1 MTILIIGLGTLLLI
15 IFLIRIAIGMADELG
30 KQRAEDERLKKDME
44 IAKKKAEE
52 MLKEQTIGQ
61 TINDLRN
68 NKF

>member
-15 IFLIRIAIGMADELG
+15 ILLIRIAIGMADELG
-30 KQRAEDERLKKDME
+30 RKKAEDERLKKDME
-44 IAKKKAEE
+44 IAKKRAEE
-52 MLKEQTIGQ
+52 MLKEQSVGQ

>member
-1 MTILIIGLGTLLLI
+1 MTILIIGLGALLLI
-15 IFLIRIAIGMADELG
+15 ILLIRIAIAMADELG
-30 KQRAEDERLKKDME
+30 RQEAEMKHLEKDME
-44 IAKKKAEE
+44 ISKKKAEE

>member
-15 IFLIRIAIGMADELG
+15 ILLIRIAIGMADELG
-30 KQRAEDERLKKDME
+30 RKKAEDERLKKDME
-44 IAKKKAEE
+44 IAKKRAEE
-52 MLKEQTIGQ
+52 MLKEQSVGE